1 MNLSLH
7 MLLNFVFIN
16 KSVIELLTSQLLR
29 NSQLQLQSVVT
40 LKLAISDTQIQLCKQ
55 AITALM
61 T

>member
-7 MLLNFVFIN
+7 MLLNFMFIN
-16 KSVIELLTSQLLR
+16 KSVMELLTSQLLR

-40 LKLAISDTQIQLCKQ
+40 LKLAISDTQIKLCKQ